1 MKHRQPSWPTEWVQ
15 CISCSKETCWRQ
27 LSHHGREPGSPAR
40 LALRWLRRD
49 PCCDEIHCHYNKSNR
64 PYICELHRPGSM
76 PSSPNKLLQQP
87 RDKPSALQSPNLE
100 QSVPSKDIAH
110 VARIVQRPGDRC
122 LVVVLNWRL
131 YGGFRRISGPGA
143 RTAKASLMTKR
154 VVEVCDGAL

>member
-1 MKHRQPSWPTEWVQ
+1 MRAASAGFDAIVAKQTAPTTARQTIRIAV
-15 CISCSKETCWRQ
+15 SK
-27 LSHHGREPGSPAR
+27 
-40 LALRWLRRD
+40 LRAKRA
-49 PCCDEIHCHYNKSNR
+49 I
-64 PYICELHRPGSM
+64 
-76 PSSPNKLLQQP
+76 
-87 RDKPSALQSPNLE
+87 
-100 QSVPSKDIAH
+100 KDIAH